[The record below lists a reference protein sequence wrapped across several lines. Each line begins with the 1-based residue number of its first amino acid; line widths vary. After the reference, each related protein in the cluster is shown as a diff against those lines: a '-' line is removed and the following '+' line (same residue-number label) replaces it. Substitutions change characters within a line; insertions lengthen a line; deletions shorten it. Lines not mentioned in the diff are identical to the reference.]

1 MLASTGNV
9 RRIEGFAGEGSIF
22 LMAENECSGR
32 DACDGIATVR
42 SRPRQS
48 YSLTSFPPN
57 KDGDDY
63 GGQHDF
69 AEQERDE
76 IVVLPQP
83 SRGGLRNTGEP

>member
-83 SRGGLRNTGEP
+83 SRGCLRNTGEP

>member
-63 GGQHDF
+63 GCQHDF